1 MDFASIDSY
10 TFVDSSNDLALL
22 VSDARGWEGTSLFFL
37 FAENDLVPVGLSNR
51 YQWMPK
57 APGEKSGVLAE
68 ANGLGLGY
76 QL

>member
-22 VSDARGWEGTSLFFL
+22 VSDARGTRGDGREWACFLL
-37 FAENDLVPVGLSNR
+37 FAKNDLVPVGLSNR

-57 APGEKSGVLAE
+57 ASGEKPGVLD
-68 ANGLGLGY
+68 
-76 QL
+76 

>member
-22 VSDARGWEGTSLFFL
+22 VSDARGTRGDGRERAYFL
-37 FAENDLVPVGLSNR
+37 LLAKNALVPVGLSNR

-57 APGEKSGVLAE
+57 APVKNPVF
-68 ANGLGLGY
+68 
-76 QL
+76 